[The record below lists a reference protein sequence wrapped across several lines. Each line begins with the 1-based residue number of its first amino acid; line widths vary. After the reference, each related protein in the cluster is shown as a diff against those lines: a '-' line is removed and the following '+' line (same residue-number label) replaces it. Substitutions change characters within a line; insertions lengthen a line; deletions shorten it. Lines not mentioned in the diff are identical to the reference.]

1 MLSSYVIFAQHPR
14 RPLSSFV
21 GMPPT
26 RPEQTRGISHSPSPL
41 LLPADH
47 CPLPTV
53 HYCSKSFSCN
63 TYETPRKCCKQK
75 TYASAKSFRCNTYKK
90 QGGALRTRRVSQI
103 FFHGRRYNFT
113 NALAQRRHIFFRQT
127 FGLDG
132 VMQINCNFRRPQH
145 PVARPVVLIRT
156 RRPPRRARFPYTT
169 LHRHG

>member
-14 RPLSSFV
+14 RTLSSFV

-90 QGGALRTRRVSQI
+90 PGGTPFKPNIFPLHASDSCPLALLSPLLSLQC
-103 FFHGRRYNFT
+103 FFYRCRDDFA
-113 NALAQRRHIFFRQT
+113 NAFAQRRHIFFRQT
-127 FGLDG
+127 FGL
-132 VMQINCNFRRPQH
+132 
-145 PVARPVVLIRT
+145 
-156 RRPPRRARFPYTT
+156 
-169 LHRHG
+169 